1 MLTKRIETE
10 LNKQINAEMFS
21 SYLYLSMAAHF
32 ESLSLKGF
40 ANWMRIQAKEENA
53 HAMKF
58 YNYVC
63 ERGGKVT
70 LNTIDAPKTNWN
82 SILEVFEEVVTHE
95 YKISSLIN
103 NLVNVA
109 AEEKDHSTN
118 NMLQWFVAEQVE
130 EEANAEELVAQI
142 KLIGDNG
149 YGILM
154 LDRELATRVFVDP
167 LANPQQA

>member
-32 ESLSLKGF
+32 ESQSLKGF